1 MVSVLVLPPGPT
13 GASGATVECS
23 AGDRVACWDAHED
36 TATEAKEELVVVVEE
51 VVGSMMMIILFDIKH
66 MGC

>member
-1 MVSVLVLPPGPT
+1 MVNVQEPPPGPT

-36 TATEAKEELVVVVEE
+36 TATEAKEELVVVVEDE
-51 VVGSMMMIILFDIKH
+51 VGSMIMIILFDIKH